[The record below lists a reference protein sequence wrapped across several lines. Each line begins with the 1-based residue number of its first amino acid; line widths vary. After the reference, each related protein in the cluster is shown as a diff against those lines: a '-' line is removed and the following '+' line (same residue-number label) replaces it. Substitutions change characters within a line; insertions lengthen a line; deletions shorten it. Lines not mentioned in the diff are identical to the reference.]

1 MASIDNKETRESR
14 ATDNYWMDFPAK
26 MQDGRGLTDWK
37 SSCIMNEKSL
47 SMDTYTYR
55 NYLTN
60 NALGIMKNNT
70 KIINELGGCGKC
82 SDYSVIP
89 PYLSLDCNEDKC
101 IQKIYSE
108 TGLGAEINTRLSE
121 DREKKINNMK
131 NVIKGNTG
139 EFRFQY

>member
-1 MASIDNKETRESR
+1 MENR

-47 SMDTYTYR
+47 GMDSFTYR
-55 NYLTN
+55 NHLTRN
-60 NALGIMKNNT
+60 GLHIMKNNT

-89 PYLSLDCNEDKC
+89 PYLAVKCNEDTC
-101 IQKIYSE
+101 IQHVYDE
-108 TGLGAEINTRLSE
+108 TGLGAEIDSTLSKQ
-121 DREKKINNMK
+121 RQKKINNMEELLK
-131 NVIKGNTG
+131 HNKG
-139 EFRFQY
+139 EFKFEY